1 MPLYHWQA
9 LTDAGEPRQGALA
22 GDSEVQVIDLL
33 RRQGLRVTRVLREQA
48 AVELPRARSHAP
60 ELRLLRELLALRSV
74 GLGAPAALARLAGAH
89 PNSSFAG
96 ELALVRRAVET
107 GQPLGEALARVPQ
120 RFDELVCRVLTAG
133 EARGDLDGTLQRLVA
148 HLEHARRPT
157 APGVSLRRLA
167 WTTAVALIL
176 ISLALGLLLPAVTTV
191 SMRLHPEAPPGTV
204 LRLGVAV
211 QPVLRWFVGIIA
223 ALGLALALA
232 SRAPPLRA
240 RLDAVALHL
249 PGLGST
255 LRLHASLRLTRL
267 LAAELSLQSGQAGS
281 ILSGAGRPELLLNSQ
296 SLVRAGRAA
305 EAIPELQVW
314 LARHPRDA
322 SAWQLLA
329 GACAAQGLSLRAI
342 RAEAEAQVARLDYA
356 AALDRFKA
364 AQTLM
369 RNGSSAS
376 IDHIEASIID
386 TRARAVQVLLR
397 EQALER

>member
-211 QPVLRWFVGIIA
+211 QPVLRWLVGIIA

-267 LAAELSLQSGQAGS
+267 LA
-281 ILSGAGRPELLLNSQ
+281 
-296 SLVRAGRAA
+296 
-305 EAIPELQVW
+305 
-314 LARHPRDA
+314 
-322 SAWQLLA
+322 LLA
-329 GACAAQGLSLRAI
+329 TVELPVPVALELAAPRLGNVALGLSLLRARTHVMQGVDPGTALLDAGLLPPVATELLRGAGPEA
-342 RAEAEAQVARLDYA
+342 RATALAALVRLCEAEADDHARRI
-356 AALDRFKA
+356 DR
-364 AQTLM
+364 L
-369 RNGSSAS
+369 
-376 IDHIEASIID
+376 
-386 TRARAVQVLLR
+386 TRALRATLAV
-397 EQALER
+397 ALVAGLWLMLGPLQP